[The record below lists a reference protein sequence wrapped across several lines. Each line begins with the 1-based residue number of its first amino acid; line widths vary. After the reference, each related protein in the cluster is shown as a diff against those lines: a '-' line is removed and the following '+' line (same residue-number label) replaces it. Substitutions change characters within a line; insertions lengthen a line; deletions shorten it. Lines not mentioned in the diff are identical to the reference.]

1 MHENKSVA
9 IQLCDKDFL
18 DNFNPDFLALYDLN
32 TWDKSMGS
40 RDRLNLVKEASVDAI
55 LIDSSLSYNSDSL
68 LCWGAALKTEG
79 YLILESIDHCNPK
92 MLADNLTTI
101 FKYQSVSEN
110 SNIWILRK
118 KALINKEFLV
128 QNLHHQLANNTITD
142 YRVQN
147 ALNQLE
153 QCYPYDDLA
162 PYTRSQIYNMQELT
176 EAAVNSWNDYFF
188 RNPQRNKHY
197 FTIMHRLISGDY
209 YHGFKQRELFYSD
222 HHSIRSTI
230 PPSSEILNKRWQGE
244 PLFSKRLIVWSEFGF
259 GDEIMFSQLAHYLK
273 SQQPKQLIFIVQPPI
288 VDIIKSHPDIDIVI
302 SSDEWHDQHIEFD
315 YWVYP
320 HSILAHVT
328 ESFDTLPK
336 RIPYLFANP
345 VLITK
350 MAQHINKT
358 DGLKIGLAWRGSPHH
373 ENDNHRSI
381 HELTQI
387 ESLLTQVPHHWYC
400 LQKDLNEAERKLMER
415 YQIPLIGPICQ
426 NFSDTAAA
434 IANLDLVVTVDTSI
448 AHLAGAMNIPT
459 FLMLSFI
466 TDWRWGF
473 KQTNLWYPSIRAF
486 HQRSPLIYWPTV
498 IGDVIEAIKQ
508 FASK

>member
-1 MHENKSVA
+1 MHENKGVA

-18 DNFNPDFLALYDLN
+18 NNFNPDFLALYDLN
-32 TWDKSMGS
+32 IWDKSMGS
-40 RDRLNLVKEASVDAI
+40 RDRLNLIKEASVDAI
-55 LIDSSLSYNSDSL
+55 LVDSSLSYNSDNL

-101 FKYQSVSEN
+101 FEYQSVLEN

-176 EAAVNSWNDYFF
+176 EAAINSWNNYFF

-244 PLFSKRLIVWSEFGF
+244 ALFSKRLIVWSEFGF

-302 SSDEWHDQHIEFD
+302 SSDEWHDQYIEFD

-328 ESFDTLPK
+328 EPFDNLPK

-358 DGLKIGLAWRGSPHH
+358 DGLKIGLAWRGSPDH
-373 ENDNHRSI
+373 ENDIHRSI
-381 HELTQI
+381 HDLTQI

-400 LQKDLNEAERKLMER
+400 LQKDLNEAERNLMER

-498 IGDVIEAIKQ
+498 IEEVIKAIKQ

>member
-1 MHENKSVA
+1 MHENKGVA

-18 DNFNPDFLALYDLN
+18 NNFNPDFLALYDLN
-32 TWDKSMGS
+32 IWDKSMGS
-40 RDRLNLVKEASVDAI
+40 RDRLNLIKEASVDAI
-55 LIDSSLSYNSDSL
+55 LVDSSLSYNSDNL

-101 FKYQSVSEN
+101 FEYQSVLEN

-176 EAAVNSWNDYFF
+176 EAAINSWNNYFF
-188 RNPQRNKHY
+188 RNPQRYKHY

-244 PLFSKRLIVWSEFGF
+244 ALFSKRLIVWSEFGF

-302 SSDEWHDQHIEFD
+302 SSDEWHDQYIEFD

-328 ESFDTLPK
+328 EPFDNLPK

-358 DGLKIGLAWRGSPHH
+358 DGLKIGFAWRGSPDH
-373 ENDNHRSI
+373 ENDIHRSI
-381 HELTQI
+381 HDLTQI

-400 LQKDLNEAERKLMER
+400 LQKDLNEAERNLMER

-498 IGDVIEAIKQ
+498 IEEVIKAIKQ

>member
-1 MHENKSVA
+1 MHENKGVA

-55 LIDSSLSYNSDSL
+55 LVDSSLSYNSDSL

-79 YLILESIDHCNPK
+79 YLILVAIEHCYPQI
-92 MLADNLTTI
+92 LADNLETL
-101 FKYQSVSEN
+101 FDYQPISEK
-110 SNIWILRK
+110 SHIWFLRK
-118 KALINKEFLV
+118 KPLADQERLK
-128 QNLHHQLANNTITD
+128 QNLSHQLLNHPITD

-153 QCYPYDDLA
+153 QSYPYDDLA
-162 PYTRSQIYNMQELT
+162 AYTRTQIYNTQELT
-176 EAAVNSWNDYFF
+176 DAALSAWNNYFF
-188 RNPQRNKHY
+188 RAPKANIHYFSTLQRLSAGDYHRGFYQRESILYNKHC
-197 FTIMHRLISGDY
+197 L
-209 YHGFKQRELFYSD
+209 
-222 HHSIRSTI
+222 RSRI
-230 PPSSEILNKRWQGE
+230 PPSLEILDKQWKGE

-328 ESFDTLPK
+328 EPFDTLPK
-336 RIPYLFANP
+336 RIPYLFSDP
-345 VLITK
+345 TLSTQ
-350 MAQHINKT
+350 MAQRINKT
-358 DGLKIGLAWRGSPHH
+358 ERLKIGLVWRGSPDH
-373 ENDNHRSI
+373 ENDIHRSI
-381 HELTQI
+381 HDLTQV
-387 ESLLTQVPHHWYC
+387 ESLLSQTSHHWFC
-400 LQKDLNEAERKLMER
+400 LQKDLNEAEHDLMER
-415 YQIPLIGPICQ
+415 YQIPLIGSTCQ

-459 FLMLSFI
+459 FLMLAFI
-466 TDWRWGF
+466 KDWRWGF
-473 KQTNLWYPSIRAF
+473 KENNLWYPSIRAF
-486 HQRSPLIYWPTV
+486 HQRAPLYWPTV
-498 IGDVIEAIKQ
+498 IEEVIEAIKQ